1 MDESSTLKTPRPA
14 STVIMARE
22 NEGELQIYLL
32 KRSSQSNFMPGYY
45 VFPGGTVDNEDKDPA
60 LWKGQVDE
68 EEDVAYGVSAIRE
81 TFEEAGVF
89 LAFRNEQTTGDLERI
104 CDGRIANGLPKGWLR
119 ELVMSEGWILAFSR
133 LKRWAH
139 WITPA
144 LMPRRFDTRFFLVFM
159 PQDQECIPDKM
170 ETTHGIWVS
179 PKNGLAGNLRG
190 EIPLSPPTVVT
201 LHELL
206 SYLNLQDLKKEAESR
221 QWGKPLRPRLI
232 PLPQGAIILEPWDP
246 MIDQEVEIDPK
257 GLENTILPVGKPFSR
272 LWHHEGLW
280 RPVGNSQ

>member
-1 MDESSTLKTPRPA
+1 
-14 STVIMARE
+14 
-22 NEGELQIYLL
+22 
-32 KRSSQSNFMPGYY
+32 MPGYY
-45 VFPGGTVDNEDKDPA
+45 VFPGGTVDNEDKSPA

-68 EEDVAYGVSAIRE
+68 EEDVVYGVSAIRE

-104 CDGRIANGLPKGWLR
+104 CNGRIANGLPKGWLK
-119 ELVMSEGWILAFSR
+119 ELVVSKGWILEFSR
-133 LKRWAH
+133 LKKWSH
-139 WITPA
+139 WITPV

-159 PQDQECIPDKM
+159 PHNQECIPDKK
-170 ETTHGIWVS
+170 ETTHGIWIN

-221 QWGKPLRPRLI
+221 QWGEPLRPRLI
-232 PLPQGAIILEPWDP
+232 PLPQGVIILEPWDP
-246 MIDQEVEIDPK
+246 MIDQEVEIDSK
-257 GLENTILPVGKPFSR
+257 GLENTILPAGKPFSR
-272 LWHHEGLW
+272 LWHHQGLW